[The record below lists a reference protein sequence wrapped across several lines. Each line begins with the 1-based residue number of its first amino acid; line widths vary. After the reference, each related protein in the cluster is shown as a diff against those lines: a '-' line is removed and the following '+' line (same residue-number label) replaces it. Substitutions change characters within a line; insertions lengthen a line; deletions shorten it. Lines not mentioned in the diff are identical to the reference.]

1 MGVKHSEKAGWKY
14 EPIAPERKKILP
26 FQKQI
31 CIYSKEKIIPFF
43 VYRDAGGRRGLLR
56 TNKYR

>member
-14 EPIAPERKKILP
+14 EPIAPEEENSTLP
-26 FQKQI
+26 KTDM
-31 CIYSKEKIIPFF
+31 YSFKGKVIPLF